1 MSTWWWLAS
10 GETKKEI
17 KEHLQNTQI
26 VRHYGGKKHGRQ
38 VRETPGKYLSP
49 ALNVGQLDFCS
60 GIYR

>member
-1 MSTWWWLAS
+1 MMVIGFWGNKERNKRTLA
-10 GETKKEI
+10 
-17 KEHLQNTQI
+17 
-26 VRHYGGKKHGRQ
+26 KHTNSKALWREKNGRQ